1 MLGYEEKVK
10 RIELIDAV
18 AMLRDWREA
27 WTSCSNPWRTPT
39 SWIPL
44 TSRGSWP

>member
-1 MLGYEEKVK
+1 MMGYEEKME

-18 AMLRDWREA
+18 SDVGGWQGA
-27 WTSCSNPWRTPT
+27 WTSCSSRWRTPT
-39 SWIPL
+39 SWTRS